1 VSDWWIRAMAKTIW
15 KNKQAVSADSATL
28 DSVQT
33 VLEASEPAT
42 IGELL
47 QAKREA
53 CGFDLRDVAEILRIR
68 YPYLEAIEGNQFDDL
83 PGTTYAVGFV
93 RTYAEYLGLE
103 GAEVVARF
111 RRETDV
117 SNYKPQLIFP
127 QPFVEAKVPGGAV
140 LLIAVFIAVLIY
152 SSWIYL
158 SSQGQTFGGI
168 ITDAQRRIAT
178 ITGDGNNG
186 SASITPTLSVP
197 ETSEK
202 IVESNADDGLQVVH
216 EFAVSTIQT
225 VTTNAVAPDEQSASD
240 ILVTSINE
248 ELEGSLDAEDRALY
262 SGSTVMSIVP
272 TTSTSAKIEQSTE
285 IAGLP
290 TLVTNNQTVSESQ
303 EAVFYGAENSDSRI
317 TIEALSDS
325 WVEIKDAEGE
335 LLLTRVLRTGDAY
348 LVPNRLGLTM
358 ITGNA
363 GALRIIVDGDP
374 VQSIGPQG
382 SVRRDVNLDPEIL
395 KKNIANSL

>member
-1 VSDWWIRAMAKTIW
+1 MAKTIW
-15 KNKQAVSADSATL
+15 KNKQVVSSHSANPDAVQA
-28 DSVQT
+28 VI
-33 VLEASEPAT
+33 EGSEPTT

-53 CGFDLRDVAEILRIR
+53 CGFDLRDVANILRIR
-68 YPYLEAIEGNQFDDL
+68 YRYLEAIEGNQFDDL
-83 PGTTYAVGFV
+83 PGTTYVVGFV

-103 GAEVVARF
+103 GAEIVDRF
-111 RRETDV
+111 RRETNT
-117 SNYKPQLIFP
+117 SNSKSELIFP
-127 QPFVEAKVPGGAV
+127 QPIVEAKVPGRAV
-140 LLIAVFIAVLIY
+140 LLIAVFLAVLIY

-158 SSQGQTFGGI
+158 SSQGQTFGSI
-168 ITDAQRRIAT
+168 ITDVQRRMAT

-186 SASITPTLSVP
+186 SASTAPTLLIH

-202 IVESNADDGLQVVH
+202 IEESNVDDGLHVVR
-216 EFAVSTIQT
+216 EFTDSTIQT
-225 VTTNAVAPDEQSASD
+225 VTTNAVAPDEQSASY
-240 ILVTSINE
+240 ISVTSIKE
-248 ELEGSLDAEDRALY
+248 KLEGSLDAEDRALY

-272 TTSTSAKIEQSTE
+272 DTSTDAGAKIEQSTE

-290 TLVTNNQTVSESQ
+290 TLTRDNQTVGESQ
-303 EAVFYGAENSDSRI
+303 EAIFYGAENSDSRI

-335 LLLTRVLRTGDAY
+335 LLLTRVLRMGDSY
-348 LVPNRLGLTM
+348 FVPDRLGLTM

-374 VQSIGPQG
+374 VQRIGPRG
-382 SVRRDVNLDPEIL
+382 SVRRDVKLDPEIL
-395 KKNIANSL
+395 KKNIANSF